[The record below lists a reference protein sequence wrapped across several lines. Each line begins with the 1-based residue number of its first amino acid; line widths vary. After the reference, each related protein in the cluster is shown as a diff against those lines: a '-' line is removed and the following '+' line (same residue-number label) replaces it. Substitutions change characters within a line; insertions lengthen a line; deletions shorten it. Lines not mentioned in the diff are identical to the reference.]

1 MHMIDVTPRQLRMA
15 RAAAGWTQDELAE
28 RSGISRVTIANLE
41 AGKISDPRTQTVRL
55 LVRALAE
62 AGVAM
67 TAHGVE
73 VEGKPLENQIRRNLR

>member
-1 MHMIDVTPRQLRMA
+1 MHMIDVTPRHLRMA

-55 LVRALAE
+55 LVRAFAE

-67 TAHGVE
+67 TARGVE
-73 VEGKPLENQIRRNLR
+73 VEGKPLEPAA